1 MATVVTHHTGQPP
14 AWLLLALPALM
25 LLSACSSRSTD
36 DTATTDPSTAPAQTA
51 PATQQVTYRGV
62 LPCPDCEGLDVELM
76 LDYREKIYRATETR
90 LTPNG
95 EADTPQRSVG
105 QWRRVTGNEADPA
118 ATIYQLDFDRP
129 ASTRNFLRLDA
140 QRIKLLDEFKREFW
154 SPFNLVLE
162 TD

>member
-1 MATVVTHHTGQPP
+1 MVTTVTHRPGQPL

-25 LLSACSSRSTD
+25 LLNGCSSRPAD
-36 DTATTDPSTAPAQTA
+36 DAATIDPAPAPAQTA
-51 PATQQVTYRGV
+51 PATQVTYRGV
-62 LPCPDCEGLDVELM
+62 LPCPDCEGLNVELM
-76 LDYREKIYRATETR
+76 LDYRENIYRATETR
-90 LTPNG
+90 LTANG

-129 ASTRNFLRLDA
+129 ATTRNFLRLDA

-154 SPFNLVLE
+154 SPFNLLLE
-162 TD
+162 AD

>member
-51 PATQQVTYRGV
+51 PATQVTYRGV